1 MWEILFLLFFQIYRV
16 LSFDL
21 VLISSYCISFVNFW
35 DKFKEWLEVFSNLL
49 ILNLSWT
56 IRSESHIDFRTQSV
70 IMTLGCGGKGDGGG
84 GMGRVGISLMALWS
98 SEKWSNFKSHEL
110 PWTVKELC
118 TRILRVPSSCPPI
131 AHIKRW
137 IL

>member
-1 MWEILFLLFFQIYRV
+1 MWEILFLLFFQIWSLPSV
-16 LSFDL
+16 LLFDV
-21 VLISSYCISFVNFW
+21 VLISSYCISLVNFW

-56 IRSESHIDFRTQSV
+56 IRSESHIDFRTESV
-70 IMTLGCGGKGDGGG
+70 IMTLGWG
-84 GMGRVGISLMALWS
+84 GMGRVGISLMALWN

-110 PWTVKELC
+110 PWTVSELC

>member
-1 MWEILFLLFFQIYRV
+1 MWEILFLLFFQIWSLPSV
-16 LSFDL
+16 LSFDV
-21 VLISSYCISFVNFW
+21 VLISSYCISLVNFW

-56 IRSESHIDFRTQSV
+56 IRSESHIDFRRESV
-70 IMTLGCGGKGDGGG
+70 IMTLGWGS
-84 GMGRVGISLMALWS
+84 MGSGGISLMALWN

-110 PWTVKELC
+110 PWTVSELC